1 MEKVYDGGTNYMKK
15 IVSLC
20 LAFVMLITFTAC
32 SQNESPDNTIN
43 TTDTANSN
51 TEETSSLNGNVLI
64 AYFSVPETD
73 GNDTVSEASRVVEN
87 DKIIGNTQYIAQQI
101 QEETGGDLFAIETQQ
116 TYPESHDPLLEF
128 AYEEKANNERPALSS
143 TIENLDSYDIIFVGY
158 PNWNAD
164 LPMPMYTFFEEHDFS
179 GKTIIPFVTH
189 GGSGF
194 SGTIDTIA
202 ELQPN
207 ATIISNGLSISRN
220 DVTTS
225 SEEVTD
231 WVNSLNI
238 NN

>member
-15 IVSLC
+15 NVSLC
-20 LAFVMLITFTAC
+20 LAFVMLIIFTAC
-32 SQNESPDNTIN
+32 SQNESPDNTID

-51 TEETSSLNGNVLI
+51 AEETSTLN
-64 AYFSVPETD
+64 

-179 GKTIIPFVTH
+179 GKTIIPFVIH

-220 DVTTS
+220 DVTSS

>member
-1 MEKVYDGGTNYMKK
+1 
-15 IVSLC
+15 
-20 LAFVMLITFTAC
+20 MLIIFTAC
-32 SQNESPDNTIN
+32 SQNESPDNTID

-51 TEETSSLNGNVLI
+51 AEETSTLNGNVLI

-101 QEETGGDLFAIETQQ
+101 QEETSGDLFAIKTQQ

-220 DVTTS
+220 DVTSS